1 MSARWSPIAMAPR
14 RTVGS
19 TFAATRYDTVPSPCP
34 LAPPVIAIQPA
45 SVVAVH
51 AHSREMVTAR
61 VPAPPAEPKL
71 DDGLVSVAWH
81 RAAVGPVTL
90 VTAEL
95 PHAIARAA
103 AASVGNSRG
112 RVFTP

>member
-1 MSARWSPIAMAPR
+1 MAPR
-14 RTVGS
+14 RTAGS
-19 TFAATRYDTVPSPCP
+19 TFAATRNDTVPSPCP
-34 LAPPVIAIQPA
+34 LAPSVIAIQPA

-51 AHSREMVTAR
+51 EHSHETLTAS
-61 VPAPPAEPKL
+61 VPAPPAAPKL
-71 DDGLVSVAWH
+71 DDGLVIVAWQ
-81 RAAVGPVTL
+81 RETVGPVTF